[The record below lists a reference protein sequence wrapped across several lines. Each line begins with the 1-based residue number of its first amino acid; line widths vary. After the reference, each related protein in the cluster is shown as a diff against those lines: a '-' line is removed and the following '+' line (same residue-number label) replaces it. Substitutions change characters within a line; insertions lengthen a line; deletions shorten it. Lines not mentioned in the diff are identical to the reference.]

1 MNMKNVLVSFVLLML
16 LWACGSKTVSNID
29 VEEEIIS
36 DINGSLFTVDR
47 DFDDIVK
54 DGKLKVLTT
63 YSGTS
68 YFLYKGQPM
77 GFEYELLTKFAKD
90 MALEIELQIVGS
102 IDSLF
107 YYLNRG
113 DVDLV
118 AHGLTGTRDRK
129 KYVSFTKPL
138 YSSRQV
144 LVQKM
149 PEKWYEIHWKK
160 IEDALLHDA
169 IELMGDTVSVRA
181 NSSYH
186 QRLINLAEEIGGEI
200 YIDTLPGKLTT
211 EEIIEMVADGKIK
224 QTVADLNIAS
234 LLSSYY
240 PILNIEVSVSTTQNM
255 AWATRK
261 TSPQLLAKI
270 NEWLVTYKKK
280 TDYYVIYNKYYK
292 NKKDFKRRVNSDFYS
307 LKQNKISKYDELIK
321 KEAGTIG
328 WDWRL
333 LASQV
338 YQESQFNPSAVSWA
352 GAVGLMQM
360 MPATAQEFGVKW
372 RSNPEQSLAGGVR
385 YLNYL
390 LDRFEGV
397 QDSVQRIKL
406 TLASYNCGFGHVK
419 DAQRLATKYQLNPD
433 VWDDNVEKMI
443 LELRYPNNFND
454 PIIKHG
460 YLRGDE
466 PYTYVKQIFQRFEHY
481 MQFIE

>member
-1 MNMKNVLVSFVLLML
+1 MSF
-16 LWACGSKTVSNID
+16 CGCIEGNKDAKVN
-29 VEEEIIS
+29 VEEVIG
-36 DINGSLFTVDR
+36 DITGSHFNFTR
-47 DFDDIVK
+47 DFDEMLV

-77 GFEYELLTKFAKD
+77 GFEFELLQKFARD
-90 MALEIELQIVGS
+90 MKLEIDLQIVGS

-118 AHGLTGTRDRK
+118 AHGLTETRDRK
-129 KYVSFTKPL
+129 EFNSFTKPL
-138 YSSRQV
+138 YTSRQV

-149 PEKWYEIHWKK
+149 PDKWYGMHWKK

-186 QRLINLAEEIGGEI
+186 QRLINLADEIGGEI
-200 YIDTLPGKLTT
+200 FIDTLPGELTT

-234 LLSSYY
+234 LLASYY
-240 PILNIEVSVSTTQNM
+240 PILNVEVPLSTTQQM
-255 AWATRK
+255 AWVTRK
-261 TSPQLLAKI
+261 TSPQLLTKL
-270 NEWLVTYKKK
+270 NDWLVAYKKK

-321 KEAGTIG
+321 KEAETIA

-333 LASQV
+333 LASQI

-360 MPATAQEFGVKW
+360 MPATAREFGVQW
-372 RSNPEQSLAGGVR
+372 RSNPEQSLSGGVR
-385 YLNYL
+385 YISYL
-390 LDRFEGV
+390 LDRFV
-397 QDSVQRIKL
+397 DIKDSTQRIKL
-406 TLASYNCGFGHVK
+406 TLASYNCGFGHVQ
-419 DAQRLATKYQLNPD
+419 DAQRLAKKYHLDPE
-433 VWDDNVEKMI
+433 VWDNNVEKMI
-443 LELRYPNNFND
+443 LALRYPKNFND
-454 PIIKHG
+454 PIVKHG
-460 YLRGDE
+460 YLRGTE
-466 PYTYVKQIFQRFEHY
+466 PYNYVRQINERFEHY
-481 MQFIE
+481 KQFIN

>member
-321 KEAGTIG
+321 REAGTIG

-390 LDRFEGV
+390 LERFEGV

>member
-240 PILNIEVSVSTTQNM
+240 PILNIDVSVSTTQNM

-390 LDRFEGV
+390 LERFEGV

>member
-240 PILNIEVSVSTTQNM
+240 PILNIDVSVSTTQNM

>member
-90 MALEIELQIVGS
+90 MALDIELQIVGS

-390 LDRFEGV
+390 LERFEGV

>member
-390 LDRFEGV
+390 LERFEGV

>member
-321 KEAGTIG
+321 REAGTIG

-390 LDRFEGV
+390 LERFESV